1 MDAIWNVWRIMRN
14 SLLVIVSIILCVG
27 CKPTAPQRPVF
38 HGSATVDTAV
48 VNALAF
54 NQKMADEADLLLT
67 RYAQQGYVMTEDNY
81 WIRGVHNQDSTW
93 QEGEFI
99 SYEATLFTLED
110 SLIANHQG
118 HTTLDKVDDI
128 QAIKMVLPSLYK
140 NDSVSMIVPWYLA
153 YGSLGSNQ
161 VLPYTN
167 LRIELKVLP

>member
-1 MDAIWNVWRIMRN
+1 
-14 SLLVIVSIILCVG
+14 S
-27 CKPTAPQRPVF
+27 
-38 HGSATVDTAV
+38 
-48 VNALAF
+48 
-54 NQKMADEADLLLT
+54 
-67 RYAQQGYVMTEDNY
+67 
-81 WIRGVHNQDSTW
+81 QDSTW

-99 SYEATLFTLED
+99 SYEAALYTLED

-140 NDSVSMIVPWYLA
+140 QDSVSMIVPWYLA